1 MLNQYSELLN
11 LHNMDQKKI
20 ITRFERTIDFL
31 ATFELKN
38 EPVVLKKG
46 ELFIDY
52 GEKNNKIGLLTDGLL
67 YASYLS
73 DSGTEWVSRFFF
85 PPNNFIVS
93 NHRGFV
99 LGKDSTEAIRAYEDS
114 RLLYIEKDEFK
125 TLLDNDHKFERTV
138 RILAEE
144 SYIQAM
150 DRIHSFQSLNAEQRI
165 RKFLEEYPVL
175 AKKLQRQHI
184 ASYLGIHRNI
194 LTRILYKL

>member
-1 MLNQYSELLN
+1 
-11 LHNMDQKKI
+11 MDKNKI
-20 ITRFERTIDFL
+20 ISRFKHTL
-31 ATFELKN
+31 ELVESFN
-38 EPVVLKKG
+38 LNHEPVTLSKG

-52 GEKNNKIGLLTDGLL
+52 GEKNHKIGILLDGLL
-67 YASYLS
+67 LATYLS

-93 NHRGFV
+93 NHRGFI

-114 RLLYIEKDEFK
+114 KLIYIEKEEFK
-125 TLLDNDHKFERTV
+125 NLLDSSHKFERTV

-144 SYIQAM
+144 SYIQAI

-165 RKFLEEYPVL
+165 RKFFGDYPEL
-175 AKKLQRQHI
+175 AQKIQRQHI

-194 LTRILYKL
+194 LTRILYKI

>member
-1 MLNQYSELLN
+1 
-11 LHNMDQKKI
+11 MDQKKI
-20 ITRFERTIDFL
+20 VSRFEHTLDLTRQFD
-31 ATFELKN
+31 LKN
-38 EPVVLKKG
+38 EPVVISKG
-46 ELFIDY
+46 ELFVDY
-52 GEKNNKIGLLTDGLL
+52 GEKNNKIGILIDGLL

-99 LGKDSTEAIRAYEDS
+99 LGKGSTEAIRAYEDS
-114 RLLYIEKDEFK
+114 KLIIIEKDEFK
-125 TLLDNDHKFERTV
+125 DLLDKNHRFERTV

-165 RKFLEEYPVL
+165 RKFLEEYPDL
-175 AKKLQRQHI
+175 AHKLQRQHI

>member
-1 MLNQYSELLN
+1 
-11 LHNMDQKKI
+11 MDQNKI
-20 ITRFERTIDFL
+20 ISRFEHTIKQIGSFG
-31 ATFELKN
+31 LKN
-38 EPVVLKKG
+38 KPFILKKG
-46 ELFIDY
+46 EVFIDY
-52 GEKNNKIGLLTDGLL
+52 GDKDRKIGILLDGLL

-93 NHRGFV
+93 SHRGYV

-114 RLLYIEKDEFK
+114 KIVYIEKDEFK
-125 TLLDNDHKFERTV
+125 TLLDDNHEFERTV

-144 SYIQAM
+144 SYIQAI

-165 RKFLEEYPVL
+165 RKFFEEYRDL
-175 AKKLQRQHI
+175 ANKLQRQHI

-194 LTRILYKL
+194 LTRVLYKI

>member
-1 MLNQYSELLN
+1 
-11 LHNMDQKKI
+11 MDKKKI
-20 ITRFERTIDFL
+20 LSRFEHTLELIESFN
-31 ATFELKN
+31 LKN
-38 EPVVLKKG
+38 KPEVLPKG

-52 GEKNNKIGLLTDGLL
+52 GEKNTKLGILLDGLL
-67 YASYLS
+67 YSTYLS
-73 DSGTEWVSRFFF
+73 ESGTEWVSRFFF

-99 LGKDSTEAIRAYEDS
+99 LGKNSTEAIRAYEDS
-114 RLLYIEKDEFK
+114 TLIYIDKEEFK
-125 TLLDNDHKFERTV
+125 HLLDTSHKFERTV

-144 SYIQAM
+144 SYIQAI

-165 RKFLEEYPVL
+165 RKFFEEYPVL

>member
-1 MLNQYSELLN
+1 MDQRKIISRFEHTLN
-11 LHNMDQKKI
+11 LIEEFN
-20 ITRFERTIDFL
+20 
-31 ATFELKN
+31 LKN
-38 EPVVLKKG
+38 EPVVLSKG
-46 ELFIDY
+46 EVFIDY
-52 GEKNNKIGLLTDGLL
+52 GEKNNKIGLLVDGLL

-73 DSGTEWVSRFFF
+73 ASGSEWVSRFFF

-99 LGKDSTEAIRAYEDS
+99 LGKNSSEAIRAYEDS
-114 RLLYIEKDEFK
+114 KLIYIEKDEFK
-125 TLLDNDHKFERTV
+125 TLLDTNHKFERTV

-165 RKFLEEYPVL
+165 RKFFEEYPDL
-175 AKKLQRQHI
+175 AQKLQRQHI

>member
-1 MLNQYSELLN
+1 
-11 LHNMDQKKI
+11 MDKTKI
-20 ITRFERTIDFL
+20 ITRYEHTLKLLTDFNL
-31 ATFELKN
+31 N
-38 EPVVLKKG
+38 SEPVLLPKG

-52 GEKNNKIGLLTDGLL
+52 GEKNHKIGILLDGLM
-67 YASYLS
+67 YATYLS

-99 LGKDSTEAIRAYEDS
+99 LGKDSTECIRAYEDS
-114 RLLYIEKDEFK
+114 RLIYIEKEQFK
-125 TLLDNDHKFERTV
+125 ELLDTNHKFERTV

-165 RKFLEEYPVL
+165 RKFFGDYPEL
-175 AKKLQRQHI
+175 AQKVQRQHI

>member
-1 MLNQYSELLN
+1 
-11 LHNMDQKKI
+11 MDKNKI
-20 ITRFERTIDFL
+20 ISRFELT
-31 ATFELKN
+31 LKLIESLRLRN
-38 EPVVLKKG
+38 EPVILPKG

-52 GEKNNKIGLLTDGLL
+52 GEQNRKIGILLDGLL
-67 YASYLS
+67 FASYLS

-114 RLLYIEKDEFK
+114 KLIIIDKEEFK
-125 TLLDNDHKFERTV
+125 TLLDSNHKFERTV

-144 SYIQAM
+144 SYIQAI

-165 RKFLEEYPVL
+165 RKFFGDYPEL
-175 AKKLQRQHI
+175 AQKLQRQHI